1 MELMLIFSS
10 KRSIS
15 YEKNVF
21 LYVVIA
27 VLAVALVGLGAL
39 NVRSLNKLESL
50 QSKVSDL
57 QKNVQEVSDSAAELS
72 SKADQLDALYADDPT
87 VESAAAA
94 ASRILRIPALR
105 SRILILP
112 QILPQARKAQQ
123 LHRKRA
129 LCLLPV
135 EAALLPIIPTPAW
148 TTY

>member
-50 QSKVSDL
+50 QSKVFRPSE
-57 QKNVQEVSDSAAELS
+57 K
-72 SKADQLDALYADDPT
+72 
-87 VESAAAA
+87 
-94 ASRILRIPALR
+94 
-105 SRILILP
+105 
-112 QILPQARKAQQ
+112 
-123 LHRKRA
+123 
-129 LCLLPV
+129 
-135 EAALLPIIPTPAW
+135 
-148 TTY
+148 

>member
-1 MELMLIFSS
+1 M
-10 KRSIS
+10 K
-15 YEKNVF
+15 KNVF

-72 SKADQLDALYADDPT
+72 RMLFMRMILPLKVQQLPLP
-87 VESAAAA
+87 
-94 ASRILRIPALR
+94 RILRIPALR

-148 TTY
+148 ITY

>member
-57 QKNVQEVSDSAAELS
+57 QKKCSGSF
-72 SKADQLDALYADDPT
+72 
-87 VESAAAA
+87 
-94 ASRILRIPALR
+94 
-105 SRILILP
+105 
-112 QILPQARKAQQ
+112 
-123 LHRKRA
+123 
-129 LCLLPV
+129 
-135 EAALLPIIPTPAW
+135 
-148 TTY
+148 

>member
-1 MELMLIFSS
+1 M
-10 KRSIS
+10 K
-15 YEKNVF
+15 KNVF

-57 QKNVQEVSDSAAELS
+57 QKNVQEVSDSAAELIS
-72 SKADQLDALYADDPT
+72 WMLFMRMILPLKVQQLPLP
-87 VESAAAA
+87 
-94 ASRILRIPALR
+94 RILRIPALR

>member
-1 MELMLIFSS
+1 M
-10 KRSIS
+10 K
-15 YEKNVF
+15 KNVF

-72 SKADQLDALYADDPT
+72 SKAVSWMLFMRMILPLKVQQLPLP
-87 VESAAAA
+87 
-94 ASRILRIPALR
+94 RILRIPALR